1 MTTVLAI
8 CSLIIAF
15 GALWFTSEVVKRLD
29 NRAHAATMPHLQKA
43 LAAVGHAERAIEAL
57 ARRVQDIETQIQKLQ
72 RAAPAAEKPLAQI
85 EREAAAIAAALR
97 ESQRFTPAEYLDK
110 LMKSERER
118 AA

>member
-15 GALWFTSEVVKRLD
+15 GALWFTSEVVRRLD
-29 NRAHAATMPHLQKA
+29 NRAHAAMMPHLQKA
-43 LAAVGHAERAIEAL
+43 LAAIGHADRAIEGL
-57 ARRVQDIETQIQKLQ
+57 AKRVQDLDAQVQKLQ
-72 RAAPAAEKPLAQI
+72 RASTPAEKPLAQI
-85 EREAAAIAAALR
+85 EREAATIAAALR

-110 LMKSERER
+110 LMKAERER